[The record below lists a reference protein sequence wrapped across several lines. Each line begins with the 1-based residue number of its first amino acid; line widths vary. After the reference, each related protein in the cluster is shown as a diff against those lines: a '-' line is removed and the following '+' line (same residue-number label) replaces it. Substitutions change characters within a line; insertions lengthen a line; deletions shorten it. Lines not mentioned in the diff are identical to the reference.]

1 MAPTMAKP
9 KVFVTRE
16 IPEAGLSIV
25 RDFCDADIWP
35 GELPPPR
42 EYVLEHVKGVD
53 GILSLLTTPMDPT
66 VMDAAGAGL
75 KVISNYAVGFDNI
88 NIPEATKRGIPVG
101 HTPGVLTETTAD
113 FAFALLISAAR
124 RVVEGHNY
132 TLAGKWKTWGPS
144 LLLGQDVYGATLG
157 LVGFGR
163 IGKSM
168 AKRATGFDM
177 KILYHDDYVPAD
189 DPFAVDIGA
198 QSVDLDTLLRESDFV
213 SVHTPLLPETH
224 HLIDA
229 AALAKMKST
238 AILINSARGP
248 LIDPDALYD
257 ALKNG
262 GIAYAGLDVTE
273 PEPIPMDSPLLTLNN
288 IIIAPHIA
296 SGSVVTRD
304 QMAVIA
310 ANNLIAGLT
319 GKRLPNCANPQV
331 YG

>member
-1 MAPTMAKP
+1 MAKP
-9 KVFVTRE
+9 KVFVTRM
-16 IPEAGLSIV
+16 IPQAGLAMV
-25 RDFCDADIWP
+25 REFCDADIWP
-35 GELPPPR
+35 GELPPER

-53 GILSLLTTPMDPT
+53 GILSLLTTKMDPA

-88 NIPEATKRGIPVG
+88 DIPEATKRGIPVG

-132 TLAGKWKTWGPS
+132 PLAGKWKTWGPS

-177 KILYHDDYVPAD
+177 KILYHDEFVPEG
-189 DPFAVDIGA
+189 DPFAAQIGA
-198 QSVDLDTLLRESDFV
+198 RSVDMDTLLRESDFV
-213 SVHTPLLPETH
+213 SLHAPLLPETY

-229 AALAKMKST
+229 AALAKMKPT
-238 AILINSARGP
+238 AILVNSARGP
-248 LIDPDALYD
+248 LIDPVALYD

-273 PEPIPMDSPLLTLNN
+273 PEPIPMDSPLLTLDN

-296 SGSVVTRD
+296 SASVVTRD

>member
-1 MAPTMAKP
+1 MAKP
-9 KVFVTRE
+9 KVFVTRM
-16 IPEAGLSIV
+16 IPEAGLAMV
-25 RDFCDADIWP
+25 REFCDADIWP
-35 GELPPPR
+35 GDLPPER
-42 EYVLEHVKGVD
+42 AYVLEHVQGVD
-53 GILSLLTTPMDPT
+53 GILSLLTTKMDPA
-66 VMDAAGAGL
+66 VMDAAGPEL

-88 NIPEATKRGIPVG
+88 DIPEATRRGIPVG
-101 HTPGVLTETTAD
+101 HTPGVLTETTHD

-177 KILYHDDYVPAD
+177 KILYHDEFVPAD
-189 DPFAVDIGA
+189 DPFAVEVGA
-198 QSVDLDTLLRESDFV
+198 RAVDMDTLLAESDFV
-213 SVHTPLLPETH
+213 SLHAPLLPSTH

-238 AILINSARGP
+238 AILVNSARGP
-248 LIDPDALYD
+248 LIDPAALYD
-257 ALKNG
+257 ALVNG
-262 GIAYAGLDVTE
+262 GIAYAGLDVTD
-273 PEPIPMDSPLLTLNN
+273 PEPIPMDSPLLTLDN

-296 SGSVVTRD
+296 SASVVTRD
-304 QMAVIA
+304 RMAVMA

-319 GKRLPNCANPQV
+319 GQRLPNCANPQV